1 MVYQAH
7 LIMPIYTG
15 VSAIFALRACQ
26 CLSKTPRQ
34 SKQPL
39 GLFFP
44 LLRVLV
50 HTLTT
55 AKSLHFFDQLFKYCS
70 ACAGV
75 LSEPC
80 WLHVRRSPMPAAVHM
95 GSLHNAARSSACEKP
110 NCQQHFNL
118 GDRAEC
124 SPTTVCRCLP
134 VHWWDFPFWFF
145 LLSPGM
151 GREGR
156 QVRWAVVSTRLKTW
170 HAS

>member
-80 WLHVRRSPMPAAVHM
+80 WLHVRRSPMPAAVHRAPCIM
-95 GSLHNAARSSACEKP
+95 LLAPQPARDRTVSSTSTQVTELSVPLRLCA
-110 NCQQHFNL
+110 
-118 GDRAEC
+118 G
-124 SPTTVCRCLP
+124 VCLCTGEI
-134 VHWWDFPFWFF
+134 FPFGFICFPLGW
-145 LLSPGM
+145 GE
-151 GREGR
+151 REDR
-156 QVRWAVVSTRLKTW
+156 
-170 HAS
+170 